1 MKIIYANTVG
11 SIWRSNPEPDDIV
24 MTGVKGRNAPGSRV
38 VVDTDPYTD
47 ELVLRPEWCAP
58 RAESDESDSMRC
70 SPFKL
75 ENMTPG
81 AARLTGYCRF
91 CRWNRS
97 RRVARAADA
106 QMLRRLCDWQATAQH
121 LRSTCLS
128 ARIKSDIGPE
138 DVGPEL
144 YKAVEHMQRIN
155 RRRGRYGAPVFLWRR
170 MRYDED

>member
-11 SIWRSNPEPDDIV
+11 SIRRSAPEPGDIV
-24 MTGVKGRNAPGSRV
+24 MTGVRGRRAPGSRV

-58 RAESDESDSMRC
+58 RAESDESDSVRC

-97 RRVARAADA
+97 RRVARAAA
-106 QMLRRLCDWQATAQH
+106 AETLRDLCDRQSRYA
-121 LRSTCLS
+121 
-128 ARIKSDIGPE
+128 ARRHSRINNTM
-138 DVGPEL
+138 GPEL

-155 RRRGRYGAPVFLWRR
+155 PRRGDLAGRFCEMVFPWRR
-170 MRYDED
+170 MRHDED

>member
-1 MKIIYANTVG
+1 MKIIYANTVE
-11 SIWRSNPEPDDIV
+11 SIRRSNPEPDDII
-24 MTGVKGRNAPGSRV
+24 MTGVKGRNTPGSRV

-58 RAESDESDSMRC
+58 RAESDESDSMRSIC

-91 CRWNRS
+91 CRWNQS

-106 QMLRRLCDWQATAQH
+106 ETLHNLCARQARWAGQ
-121 LRSTCLS
+121 RW
-128 ARIKSDIGPE
+128 RINNTM
-138 DVGPEL
+138 GPEL

-155 RRRGRYGAPVFLWRR
+155 PQRGDFAGRFSESVFPWRR
-170 MRYDED
+170 MRHDED

>member
-1 MKIIYANTVG
+1 MKIIYANTVE
-11 SIWRSNPEPDDIV
+11 SIRRSNPEPDDII
-24 MTGVKGRNAPGSRV
+24 MTGVKGRNTPGSRV

-47 ELVLRPEWCAP
+47 EPVLRPEWCAP

-106 QMLRRLCDWQATAQH
+106 QTLRDLCDWQATATK
-121 LRSTCLS
+121 RG
-128 ARIKSDIGPE
+128 IISDI
-138 DVGPEL
+138 GPEL
-144 YKAVEHMQRIN
+144 YKAAEHMDLRQRIN

-170 MRYDED
+170 MRHDED

>member
-58 RAESDESDSMRC
+58 RAESDENDSMRC

-106 QMLRRLCDWQATAQH
+106 QMLRDLCDWQATA
-121 LRSTCLS
+121 RSTCLS
-128 ARIKSDIGPE
+128 ARIKSEI
-138 DVGPEL
+138 GPEL
-144 YKAVEHMQRIN
+144 YKAAEHMQRIN

-170 MRYDED
+170 MRHDED

>member
-11 SIWRSNPEPDDIV
+11 SIRRSDPEPGDII
-24 MTGVKGRNAPGSRV
+24 MTGVKGRVAPGSRV

-58 RAESDESDSMRC
+58 RAESDENDSMRC

-106 QMLRRLCDWQATAQH
+106 KMLRDLCDWQATAARISAM
-121 LRSTCLS
+121 RS
-128 ARIKSDIGPE
+128 RIKSDIGPE
-138 DVGPEL
+138 L
-144 YKAVEHMQRIN
+144 YKAAEYMWRIN

-170 MRYDED
+170 MRHDEN

>member
-1 MKIIYANTVG
+1 MKIIYANTVE
-11 SIWRSNPEPDDIV
+11 SIRRSNPEPDDII

-58 RAESDESDSMRC
+58 RAESDENDSMRC

-106 QMLRRLCDWQATAQH
+106 QMLRDLCDWQATG
-121 LRSTCLS
+121 
-128 ARIKSDIGPE
+128 ARISAMSSRRLLKSDIGPE
-138 DVGPEL
+138 L
-144 YKAVEHMQRIN
+144 YKAAEHMQRIN

-170 MRYDED
+170 MRHDED

>member
-11 SIWRSNPEPDDIV
+11 SIRRSNPEPDDIV

-97 RRVARAADA
+97 RRVARAADV
-106 QMLRRLCDWQATAQH
+106 QTLRDLCDWQATV
-121 LRSTCLS
+121 RSTCLS
-128 ARIKSDIGPE
+128 ARIKSEI
-138 DVGPEL
+138 GPEL

-155 RRRGRYGAPVFLWRR
+155 RRRDRYGAPVAPVFLWRR

>member
-58 RAESDESDSMRC
+58 RAESDESDSMRSIC

-106 QMLRRLCDWQATAQH
+106 KTLRVLCDWQTTV
-121 LRSTCLS
+121 RSKCLS
-128 ARIKSDIGPE
+128 ARIKSEI
-138 DVGPEL
+138 GPEL
-144 YKAVEHMQRIN
+144 YKAAEHMQRIN
-155 RRRGRYGAPVFLWRR
+155 RRRGRYGAPVFPVWRR
-170 MRYDED
+170 MRHDED